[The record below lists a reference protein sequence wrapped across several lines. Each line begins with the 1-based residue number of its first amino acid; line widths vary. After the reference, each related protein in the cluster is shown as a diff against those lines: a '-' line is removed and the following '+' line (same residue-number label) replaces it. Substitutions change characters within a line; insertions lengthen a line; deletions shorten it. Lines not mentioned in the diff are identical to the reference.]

1 MTPSELRAVIEA
13 DLLGG
18 PTCAQ
23 MTEFASRVAT
33 AAPELYDQV
42 LADMR
47 QAGVLD

>member
-18 PTCAQ
+18 PTYAQ
-23 MTEFASRVAT
+23 MAEFASRVAD
-33 AAPELYDQV
+33 AAPEIYDQV

-47 QAGVLD
+47 ADGVMD